1 MFPDSYV
8 QPEPWFLRPRSCDQ
22 PEIVTDAAFELIA
35 EGGTAALTMRALA
48 RHTRMSPAWLS
59 DRFTNR
65 ARMLAIITRVFG
77 VRWTWW
83 IQARLRPLGLG
94 ALLPNDDE
102 SVVATRV
109 WLALVELGR
118 VDDGVALRVAD
129 VRREERAIVTVLLGR
144 APDVDQVDATVALVE
159 GLRAMTA
166 DPLRP
171 LSPARAGAILRA
183 GCSR

>member
-1 MFPDSYV
+1 MFLDSYV

-48 RHTRMSPAWLS
+48 RQPRMSPAWLA

-65 ARMLAIITRVFG
+65 ARMLVIITRVFG
-77 VRWTWW
+77 VRWRWS

-94 ALLPNDDE
+94 ALLPTDDE
-102 SVVATRV
+102 GVVGTRV

-118 VDDGVALRVAD
+118 AAD
-129 VRREERAIVTVLLGR
+129 
-144 APDVDQVDATVALVE
+144 DQVDSVVALVE
-159 GLRAMTA
+159 GLRAMIA

-171 LSPARAGAILRA
+171 LSPARASAILRE
-183 GCSR
+183 GCLRQGLCEGTDRTFVQGAERHT